1 MALADLRDID
11 PSAAVLNII
20 HNCQA
25 RLSSA
30 LAGLGALMN
39 IHDFSAWLSATPPSQ
54 VIQNNFWIIPTI
66 QSIHILAICVVI
78 SSASLINLR
87 LVGIVG
93 RADPVA
99 GFASRYLPWTWTA
112 LVVLLLSGSI
122 LIVGEP
128 DRTLGNGIFWS
139 KIALVATGLILS
151 LAFAI
156 PIRKNPTFWE
166 SSGDGVRA
174 KLLGAV
180 SLAVWIAVIF
190 CGRWIAYGG

>member
-1 MALADLRDID
+1 
-11 PSAAVLNII
+11 
-20 HNCQA
+20 
-25 RLSSA
+25 
-30 LAGLGALMN
+30 MN
-39 IHDFSAWLSATPPSQ
+39 LHDFSTWLSATPPSQ
-54 VIQNNFWIIPTI
+54 IIQINFWIIPTV

-78 SSASLINLR
+78 SSALLINLR

-99 GFASRYLPWTWTA
+99 GFANRYLPWTWTA
-112 LVVLLLSGSI
+112 LVILLLSGSI

-139 KIALVATGLILS
+139 KMALVAAGLILS

-166 SSGDGVRA
+166 SAGDGVGA
-174 KLLGAV
+174 KLLGVV

-190 CGRWIAYGG
+190 SGRWIAYGG